1 MHTIEWL
8 LKVYSAETFSVRVE
22 ALGPDRSFLIDAVG
36 RLVAGITRHLD
47 GVVLNHVLLD
57 DSFTCIE
64 STRLV
69 NCSCIEVCLGDEAIV
84 AWDMRSCLGGTHGQ
98 LVVLV
103 TLCLRLDRQFVSWVM
118 TMDTERFLELCLEVA
133 TLGSVRLARV

>member
-22 ALGPDRSFLIDAVG
+22 ALGPDRSFLIDAIS

-57 DSFTCIE
+57 DSFTCVE
-64 STRLV
+64 SASLI

-84 AWDMRSCLGGTHGQ
+84 AWDMRSCLGSTHGQ
-98 LVVLV
+98 LVMLV
-103 TLCLRLDRQFVSWVM
+103 TLCLRLNRQFVSWVM
-118 TMDTERFLELCLEVA
+118 AVDTDRFLELCLEVA
-133 TLGSVRLARV
+133 TLGSVCLTWV